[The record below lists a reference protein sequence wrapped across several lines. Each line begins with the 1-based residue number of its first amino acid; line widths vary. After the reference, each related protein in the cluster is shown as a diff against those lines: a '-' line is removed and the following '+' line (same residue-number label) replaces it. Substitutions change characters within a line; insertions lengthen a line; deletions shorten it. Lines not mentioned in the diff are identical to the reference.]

1 MINNSPN
8 GVPEFYNMLYLLVH
22 RPLFIAGFT
31 MVVFPIL
38 IAESK
43 SSPCNPVRE
52 FLSHAFWVPF
62 SRLTYGALIS
72 HGIWMQFREF
82 NTERG
87 TWGNG
92 LDAFLFFLAYL
103 TFSFLF
109 SFVTAMIWEQPI
121 ATLWYEF
128 VQKPMA
134 TESAMKAETYL
145 HTASLNN
152 NSPDK
157 VSSMQDVIAS
167 KKAKLL
173 GSEDSGDSN
182 KRRKQVDDDEAED
195 LEGDSSPTAAASTS

>member
-8 GVPEFYNMLYLLVH
+8 GVPEFYNLLYLLVH

-31 MVVFPIL
+31 MMVFPIL
-38 IAESK
+38 VADSEA
-43 SSPCNPVRE
+43 SPCRPIRD

-87 TWGNG
+87 TWGSG

-109 SFVTAMIWEQPI
+109 SFITAMIWEQPI
-121 ATLWYEF
+121 ATLWFEL

-134 TESAMKAETYL
+134 VARKGETYYQAAPS
-145 HTASLNN
+145 TSLN
-152 NSPDK
+152 
-157 VSSMQDVIAS
+157 SS
-167 KKAKLL
+167 
-173 GSEDSGDSN
+173 SGN
-182 KRRKQVDDDEAED
+182 
-195 LEGDSSPTAAASTS
+195 TM